1 MLVSIA
7 KYPDKHIK
15 THLFRRAM
23 SDVHKHGVAI
33 VIAMTYRYEFHEMPN
48 VSPCSKLES
57 NMLICYIP
65 SILAVEFSGNP

>member
-7 KYPDKHIK
+7 KYPGKHTK

-23 SDVHKHGVAI
+23 SYVHKHGVAI
-33 VIAMTYRYEFHEMPN
+33 VIAMTYRCEFHEMSN

-57 NMLICYIP
+57 NMLICYIL
-65 SILAVEFSGNP
+65 SILAVGFSGNP

>member
-23 SDVHKHGVAI
+23 SYVRKHGVAI
-33 VIAMTYRYEFHEMPN
+33 VIVITCRCEFHEMPN
-48 VSPCSKLES
+48 VSPYSKLEP
-57 NMLICYIP
+57 NMLICYIS
-65 SILAVEFSGNP
+65 SILAVGFSGNP